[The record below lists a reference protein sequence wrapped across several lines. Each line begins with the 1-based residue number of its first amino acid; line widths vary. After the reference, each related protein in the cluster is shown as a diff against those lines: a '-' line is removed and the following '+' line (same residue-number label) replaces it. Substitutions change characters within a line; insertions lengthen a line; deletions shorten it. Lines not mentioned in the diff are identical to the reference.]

1 MHFFSSL
8 SLCLQVQN
16 QLKKLHNEMK
26 DLLQS
31 LGLKQSGVSI
41 ERWKG
46 DVLEVARGLS
56 VFFISTERFA
66 IAHFFQY
73 YTVCVCGTSLFVFFY

>member
-1 MHFFSSL
+1 
-8 SLCLQVQN
+8 
-16 QLKKLHNEMK
+16 MK

-31 LGLKQSGVSI
+31 LGLKQSKVSI
-41 ERWKG
+41 ERLKG

-66 IAHFFQY
+66 IAHFQY
-73 YTVCVCGTSLFVFFY
+73 YTVCVCGTSLFVCFY

>member
-1 MHFFSSL
+1 
-8 SLCLQVQN
+8 
-16 QLKKLHNEMK
+16 MK

-31 LGLKQSGVSI
+31 LGLKQTEVSI

-56 VFFISTERFA
+56 IFFISAERFA
-66 IAHFFQY
+66 IVHFFQY
-73 YTVCVCGTSLFVFFY
+73 CTICVCGSSLFVCFY